1 MTNPDKQ
8 CFSLSEFSYDAAKGC
23 MAGMAVDA
31 VAAMI
36 APAIALPSLPIS
48 CALGATYT
56 ITESLIDSA
65 KCAFNSLPDSN
76 SYPISNGESL
86 RNPYLY
92 PSLDE
97 IQYGSD

>member
-1 MTNPDKQ
+1 MSNPDNQ

-36 APAIALPSLPIS
+36 APAIALPGLPIS

-65 KCAFNSLPDSN
+65 KCAFNSVPD
-76 SYPISNGESL
+76 SNGESL